1 MSFDGPRQARVS
13 ADQPVLTSERRTH
26 LTVLDAAVVAHG
38 GMSCG
43 VVPRAGVPVLHVIN
57 AELPGLSIEAGCDFI
72 DGAWWFTW
80 AETGESIGVVA
91 DAADVA
97 GVIART
103 VEARIGKGP

>member
-13 ADQPVLTSERRTH
+13 ADQPALTSERRTH

-43 VVPRAGVPVLHVIN
+43 VVPRAGMPVLHVIN
-57 AELPGLSIEAGCDFI
+57 AESPGLSIEVGCDFI
-72 DGAWWFTW
+72 DGAWRFTW
-80 AETGESIGVVA
+80 AETGESIGVVT
-91 DAADVA
+91 DAAGVA

-103 VEARIGKGP
+103 VGAHVDKAP